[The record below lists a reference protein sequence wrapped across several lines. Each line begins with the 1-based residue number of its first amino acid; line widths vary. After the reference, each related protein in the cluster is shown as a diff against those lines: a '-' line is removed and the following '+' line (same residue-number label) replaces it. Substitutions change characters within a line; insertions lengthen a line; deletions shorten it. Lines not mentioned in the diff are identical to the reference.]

1 MAKYTPPP
9 VTLIQ
14 QIRDMKPKTAISSG
28 KTPESVKA
36 LVSRVRKEYPK
47 RIYRTVKDGSGTTIY
62 RDK

>member
-1 MAKYTPPP
+1 
-9 VTLIQ
+9 
-14 QIRDMKPKTAISSG
+14 MKPKTAISSG